1 MPDRKTTKSR
11 QHPQGPQVMG
21 PGAVKDLVE
30 QIVRDAAR
38 VQARELEKHLQDIDQ
53 RLTRLEKQKK
63 K

>member
-1 MPDRKTTKSR
+1 MPARKTTKSG
-11 QHPQGPQVMG
+11 QPPPSPQVMG

-30 QIVRDAAR
+30 QIVRDAMR
-38 VQARELEKHLQDIDQ
+38 VQARELEKYLQDIDQ